1 MDRLYCGQILC
12 RAALVKTPS
21 SQSVLFS
28 TSEASLTSQPKR
40 AKSAV
45 SNGVIGMLIFM
56 VTEAMFFAA
65 LISAYLV
72 IRAGLD
78 EWPPWGQPRL
88 PVETTAFNTLILL
101 VSGLL
106 MGYSRSLL
114 KKNKLLEGRRWLGFS
129 ILLGTFFLISQGN
142 EWVELIKFGL
152 TVSSS
157 VYGGLFYLIIGA
169 HGFHVIGTLAF
180 LIYAWKHLGASS
192 DPITPEGLFP
202 AQLLWYFVV
211 CVWPVL
217 YVLVYLT

>member
-1 MDRLYCGQILC
+1 MKNTSG
-12 RAALVKTPS
+12 
-21 SQSVLFS
+21 QSVLLAA
-28 TSEASLTSQPKR
+28 SEVSLPSQPKH
-40 AKSAV
+40 AKSPV
-45 SNGVIGMLIFM
+45 SSGVVGMLIFI
-56 VTEAMFFAA
+56 VTEAMFFGG

-88 PVETTAFNTLILL
+88 PVETTAFNTLALL

-106 MGYSRSLL
+106 MGYSRNLL
-114 KKNKLLEGRRWLGFS
+114 QKNKIIEGRKWLGFS
-129 ILLGTFFLISQGN
+129 ILLGTFFLVSQGY
-142 EWVELIKFGL
+142 EWVQLIKYGL

-169 HGFHVIGTLAF
+169 HGLHVVGTLAF
-180 LIYAWKHLGASS
+180 LIYAWKRLGA
-192 DPITPEGLFP
+192 PVNPLTPRELLP

-217 YVLVYLT
+217 YVLVYL

>member
-1 MDRLYCGQILC
+1 M
-12 RAALVKTPS
+12 KTPS
-21 SQSVLFS
+21 SQSVFFAA
-28 TSEASLTSQPKR
+28 SEVSLENRPKR
-40 AKSAV
+40 AKPPV
-45 SNGVIGMLIFM
+45 SSGVIGMLIFL

-72 IRAGLD
+72 IRSGIE

-88 PVETTAFNTLILL
+88 PVESTAFNTFVLL

-106 MGYSRSLL
+106 MEYSRKLL
-114 KKNKLLEGRRWLGFS
+114 KKNEISDGRRWLGFS
-129 ILLGTFFLISQGN
+129 ILLGIFFSISQGY
-142 EWVELIKFGL
+142 EWVQLIKFGL

-169 HGFHVIGTLAF
+169 HGFHVVGVLAV
-180 LIYAWKHLGASS
+180 LIHGWNRLGNSRN
-192 DPITPEGLFP
+192 PITAEGLLP
-202 AQLLWYFVV
+202 LQLLWYFVV